1 MKIIEGVYSI
11 GNRDRPGTQNRIF
24 GQENHSKDGI
34 SIKAS
39 WTRLDHFFKA
49 FSNPKPTFLIYVQ
62 CITSKQ
68 CEEETTSFVEDL
80 FNREGELG
88 REPRLNNSYALQNKT
103 RANYFS
109 FLIDWWKGPLVSST
123 WKKIIK
129 TWQKSFNLGAERKPS
144 SNSNPP
150 KKTWIFR

>member
-24 GQENHSKDGI
+24 GQENHSKDG
-34 SIKAS
+34 IKAS

-88 REPRLNNSYALQNKT
+88 REPRLNNFYALQNKT

-123 WKKIIK
+123 WKKKSSRHGKNRSIWGNENLHR
-129 TWQKSFNLGAERKPS
+129 TQKKP
-144 SNSNPP
+144 
-150 KKTWIFR
+150 KTWIFK